1 MKKQIGDKKRLSF
14 VFAVV
19 AVAFAAAIVG
29 IYAYYQKSGDYTCL
43 YLMPALMMVACV
55 CYALSDVTG
64 NSFFLCYL
72 ACFFTFLL
80 GRRVIY
86 RVTGYHDTNFSPWI
100 ESRTDLKLL
109 VGLFGLLCGY
119 MLLDRLN
126 CRSGKEHPVEDAAA
140 EDKTAQIRM
149 ISKTLF
155 YCAFPFWL
163 YTMLDVAWFV
173 LRNGYAE
180 YYLSYS
186 SRVPALVRLAGKTA
200 PMFFCVFLA
209 MMPRKKEAFLPILLY
224 LVYAV
229 ASLATGRRLT
239 LITSLLIVFAYCLFR
254 NKAPDRTE
262 VWVSKKIMIGLG
274 VLIPLLLM
282 AMYVFEYIR
291 GDGAVGNVTDNHP
304 FWGFFIRQ
312 GVSENVIKYAQA
324 FEKWSNPDA
333 RYSLYSTLKWLSDSF
348 FAELLGIDVPFVFG
362 KQSPAVAFRGTSL
375 AHLVSYYANRRTY
388 LAGMGYGSCYIAELY
403 IDFGYWGVWVGNVL
417 YGAVIC
423 LLLKRAPQ
431 RGYHWWFATGL
442 FACNSLF
449 VAPRASFDEFFAKLL
464 YVDFWAPLV
473 LLILLAYNKKLNA
486 LTMKILNLIHRKPN

>member
-1 MKKQIGDKKRLSF
+1 MKKQIVEKKKLFF
-14 VFAVV
+14 VFAAFAVV
-19 AVAFAAAIVG
+19 FAAAIMG
-29 IYAYYQKSGDYTCL
+29 IYAYYQKSGDYSCL

-55 CYALSDVTG
+55 CYAFLDVTE
-64 NSFFLCYL
+64 NSFFLCFL

-86 RVTGYHDTNFSPWI
+86 RVTGYHDTDFSPWV
-100 ESRTDLKLL
+100 ESRTDIKL
-109 VGLFGLLCGY
+109 VIGLFGLLCGY
-119 MLLDRLN
+119 MITDLLTGRI
-126 CRSGKEHPVEDAAA
+126 GKKRPVKNAAD
-140 EDKTAQIRM
+140 ENKCAQIRI

-155 YCAFPFWL
+155 YCTFPFWL

-186 SRVPALVRLAGKTA
+186 SHVPTLVRLAGKTA

-239 LITSLLIVFAYCLFR
+239 LITSLLIIFAYCLFR
-254 NKAPDRTE
+254 NKTPNRTE

-324 FEKWSNPDA
+324 FEKRANPDA
-333 RYSLYSTLKWLSDSF
+333 TYSLYSTLKWLGDSF
-348 FAELLGIDVPFVFG
+348 FAELLGIEVPFVFG

-375 AHLVSYYANRRTY
+375 AHWVSYYANRRTY

-403 IDFGYWGVWVGNVL
+403 LDFGYRGVWLGNIL

-431 RGYHWWFATGL
+431 RGHNWWYAIGL
-442 FACNSLF
+442 FISSSLF